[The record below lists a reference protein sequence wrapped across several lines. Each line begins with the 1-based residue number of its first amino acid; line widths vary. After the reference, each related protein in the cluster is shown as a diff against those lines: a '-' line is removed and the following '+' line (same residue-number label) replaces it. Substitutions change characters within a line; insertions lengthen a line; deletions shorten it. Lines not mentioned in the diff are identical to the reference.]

1 MLKTVLSLS
10 FVVGSRFF
18 GLFIILP
25 VFGLYAS
32 NLNNSNTMLA
42 GVAIGIYALMQMI
55 FQIPFGAMSDKFG
68 RKNVMSLGLVIFIIG
83 SLICGFTND
92 IYWMIFGRFLQGS
105 GAVGSVAIAMISDF
119 TSEEKRGK
127 AMAIMGMM
135 IGAAFGL
142 SMVLGPYL
150 SARYGLG
157 VLFHISTAL
166 TLICIILLYTTV
178 PEEIKISSL
187 QKKVSIIEILVQKDL
202 ALMNLTNFLQK
213 MLLTMTFFVI
223 PIVLVTKLGFM
234 EKNLWIVYSISMVF
248 GFIAMG
254 MAGFMGEKRGLSKMI
269 LLLGISFF
277 IFSYVCFVVA
287 NSKTLFIIGVILFF
301 IGFNMHEPIMQS
313 AASKFAK
320 SDQKGAVLGVFNA
333 AGYFGTFVG
342 GIGGGVMLENLGIH
356 YLAAIIAI
364 ICIIW
369 FLLLI
374 SLTNPANFKNIYLK
388 NSENFDLSSLENRV
402 GFIEAY
408 RKNSE
413 IVVKFNNK
421 FISENDVKKALN
433 IKE

>member
-333 AGYFGTFVG
+333 AGYFGTFIG

>member
-119 TSEEKRGK
+119 TNEEKRGK

-202 ALMNLTNFLQK
+202 ALINLTNFLQK

-254 MAGFMGEKRGLSKMI
+254 MAGFMGEKRGLSKVI

-277 IFSYVCFVVA
+277 IFSYICFVVA
-287 NSKTLFIIGVILFF
+287 NSKILFIIGVILFF

-421 FISENDVKKALN
+421 FISKNDVKKALN

>member
-166 TLICIILLYTTV
+166 TLICIILLYTAV

-234 EKNLWIVYSISMVF
+234 EKNLWMVYSISMVF

-388 NSENFDLSSLENRV
+388 NSENLNLSSLENRV

>member
-1 MLKTVLSLS
+1 
-10 FVVGSRFF
+10 
-18 GLFIILP
+18 
-25 VFGLYAS
+25 
-32 NLNNSNTMLA
+32 
-42 GVAIGIYALMQMI
+42 
-55 FQIPFGAMSDKFG
+55 
-68 RKNVMSLGLVIFIIG
+68 
-83 SLICGFTND
+83 
-92 IYWMIFGRFLQGS
+92 
-105 GAVGSVAIAMISDF
+105 
-119 TSEEKRGK
+119 
-127 AMAIMGMM
+127 
-135 IGAAFGL
+135 
-142 SMVLGPYL
+142 
-150 SARYGLG
+150 
-157 VLFHISTAL
+157 
-166 TLICIILLYTTV
+166 
-178 PEEIKISSL
+178 
-187 QKKVSIIEILVQKDL
+187 
-202 ALMNLTNFLQK
+202 

-388 NSENFDLSSLENRV
+388 NSDNLNLSSLENRV

>member
-32 NLNNSNTMLA
+32 NLDNSNTMLA

-157 VLFHISTAL
+157 VLFHISTVL

-374 SLTNPANFKNIYLK
+374 SLTNPANFKNIYLQ

>member
-119 TSEEKRGK
+119 TNEEKRGK

-135 IGAAFGL
+135 IGADFGL

-254 MAGFMGEKRGLSKMI
+254 MAGFMGEKRGLSKVI

-277 IFSYVCFVVA
+277 IFSYICFVVA
-287 NSKTLFIIGVILFF
+287 NSKILFIIGVILFF

-356 YLAAIIAI
+356 YLASIIAI

-388 NSENFDLSSLENRV
+388 NSENLNLSSLENRV

>member
-68 RKNVMSLGLVIFIIG
+68 RKNVMSLGLIIFIIG

-421 FISENDVKKALN
+421 FISKNDVKKALN

>member
-287 NSKTLFIIGVILFF
+287 NSKILFIIGVILFF

-388 NSENFDLSSLENRV
+388 NSENLNLSSLENRI

-413 IVVKFNNK
+413 IVVKFNSK
-421 FISENDVKKALN
+421 FISENDVKKVLN

>member
-32 NLNNSNTMLA
+32 NLDNSNTMLA

-421 FISENDVKKALN
+421 FIGENDVKKALN

>member
-421 FISENDVKKALN
+421 FIGENDVKKALN

>member
-32 NLNNSNTMLA
+32 NLDNSNTMLA

-157 VLFHISTAL
+157 VLFHISTVL

-287 NSKTLFIIGVILFF
+287 NSKILFIIGVILFF

-388 NSENFDLSSLENRV
+388 NSDNLNLSSLENRV

>member
-68 RKNVMSLGLVIFIIG
+68 RKNVMSLGLFIFIIG

-150 SARYGLG
+150 STRYGLG

-421 FISENDVKKALN
+421 FISENDVKKLL
-433 IKE
+433 I

>member
-32 NLNNSNTMLA
+32 NLDNSNTMLA

-287 NSKTLFIIGVILFF
+287 NSKILFIIGVILFF

>member
-119 TSEEKRGK
+119 TNEEKRGK

-374 SLTNPANFKNIYLK
+374 SLTNPANFKNIYLQ

-421 FISENDVKKALN
+421 FISENDVKKLL
-433 IKE
+433 I

>member
-119 TSEEKRGK
+119 TNEEKRGK

-254 MAGFMGEKRGLSKMI
+254 MAGFMGEKRGLSKVI

-277 IFSYVCFVVA
+277 IFSYICFVVA
-287 NSKTLFIIGVILFF
+287 NSKILFIIGVILFF

>member
-388 NSENFDLSSLENRV
+388 NSGNFDLSSLENRV

-421 FISENDVKKALN
+421 FIGENDVKKALN

>member
-32 NLNNSNTMLA
+32 NLDNSNTMLA

-187 QKKVSIIEILVQKDL
+187 QKKVSMIEILVQKDL

-388 NSENFDLSSLENRV
+388 NSEIFDLSSLENRV

>member
-32 NLNNSNTMLA
+32 NLDNSNTMLA

-213 MLLTMTFFVI
+213 MLLTMTFFAI

>member
-135 IGAAFGL
+135 IGAAFGF

>member
-374 SLTNPANFKNIYLK
+374 SLTNPANFKNIYLQ

>member
-32 NLNNSNTMLA
+32 NLDNSNTMLA

-374 SLTNPANFKNIYLK
+374 SLTNPAHFKNIYLK

>member
-32 NLNNSNTMLA
+32 NLDNSNTMLA

-333 AGYFGTFVG
+333 AGYFGTFIG

-388 NSENFDLSSLENRV
+388 NSENLNLSSLENRV

>member
-166 TLICIILLYTTV
+166 TFICIILLYTTV

>member
-92 IYWMIFGRFLQGS
+92 IYWMICGRFLQGS
-105 GAVGSVAIAMISDF
+105 GAVGSVAIAMMSDF

-388 NSENFDLSSLENRV
+388 NSENLNLSSLENRV

>member
-119 TSEEKRGK
+119 TNEEKRGK

-234 EKNLWIVYSISMVF
+234 EKNLWIIYSISMVF

-254 MAGFMGEKRGLSKMI
+254 MAGFMGEKRGLSKVI

-277 IFSYVCFVVA
+277 IFSYICFVVA
-287 NSKTLFIIGVILFF
+287 NSKILFIIGVILFF

-374 SLTNPANFKNIYLK
+374 SLTNPANFKNIYLQ

>member
-388 NSENFDLSSLENRV
+388 NSENLNLSSLENRV

>member
-287 NSKTLFIIGVILFF
+287 NSKILFIIGVILFF

-388 NSENFDLSSLENRV
+388 NSEIFDLSSLENRV

>member
-166 TLICIILLYTTV
+166 TLICIILLYTAV

>member
-32 NLNNSNTMLA
+32 NLDNSNTMLA

-68 RKNVMSLGLVIFIIG
+68 RKNVMSLGLIIFIIG

-388 NSENFDLSSLENRV
+388 NSDNLNLSSLENRV

>member
-135 IGAAFGL
+135 IGTAFGF

-287 NSKTLFIIGVILFF
+287 NSKTPFIIGVILFF

-421 FISENDVKKALN
+421 FIGENDVKKALN

>member
-32 NLNNSNTMLA
+32 NLDNSNTMLA

-166 TLICIILLYTTV
+166 TLICIILLYTAV

-213 MLLTMTFFVI
+213 MLLTMTFFAI

>member
-254 MAGFMGEKRGLSKMI
+254 MAGFMGEKRGLSKVI

-421 FISENDVKKALN
+421 FISKNDVKKALN

>member
-68 RKNVMSLGLVIFIIG
+68 RKNVMSLGLIIFIIG

-119 TSEEKRGK
+119 TNEEKRGK

-234 EKNLWIVYSISMVF
+234 EKNLWIIYSISMVF

-254 MAGFMGEKRGLSKMI
+254 MAGFMGEKRGLSKVI

-277 IFSYVCFVVA
+277 IFSYICFVVA
-287 NSKTLFIIGVILFF
+287 NSKILFIIGVILFF

>member
-119 TSEEKRGK
+119 TNEEKRGK

-213 MLLTMTFFVI
+213 ILLTMTFFVI

-287 NSKTLFIIGVILFF
+287 NSKILFIIGVILFF

-388 NSENFDLSSLENRV
+388 NSKNLNLSSLENRV

>member
-287 NSKTLFIIGVILFF
+287 NSKILFIIGVILFF

-388 NSENFDLSSLENRV
+388 NSDNLNLSSLENRV

>member
-135 IGAAFGL
+135 IGAAFGF

-178 PEEIKISSL
+178 PKEIKISSL

-421 FISENDVKKALN
+421 FINENDVKKALN

>member
-32 NLNNSNTMLA
+32 NLDNSNTMLA

-421 FISENDVKKALN
+421 FISKNDVKKALN

>member
-119 TSEEKRGK
+119 TNEEKRGK

-202 ALMNLTNFLQK
+202 SLMNLTNFLQK

-277 IFSYVCFVVA
+277 IFSYICFVVA

-421 FISENDVKKALN
+421 FISKNDVKKALN